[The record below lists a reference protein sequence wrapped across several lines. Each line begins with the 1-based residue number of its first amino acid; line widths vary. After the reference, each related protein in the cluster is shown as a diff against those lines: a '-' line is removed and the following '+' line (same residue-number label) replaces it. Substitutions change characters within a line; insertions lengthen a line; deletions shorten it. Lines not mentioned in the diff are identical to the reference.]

1 MDKSAQDQITDC
13 PIWAGCVWID
23 LTAAQRTCSASC
35 EPGRLPSSAALLRG
49 TFPTVGGVLPG
60 HFFGMACSFIR
71 EAVNEFLLALPCC
84 KTPRAD
90 VIRRYHESFRPL
102 ITYEDDT
109 IGKKFSQL
117 HKNKSIRSSA
127 TKKINQKAE
136 ELKSQGMRAGETLVA
151 FALRTAIPQAAA
163 SSRPP
168 KQQAPQR
175 TAAAQL
181 TRYDRQRL
189 RAKATTPKFRW
200 RRTIL
205 SGSGPVEYA
214 VGAILALRTFRRDST
229 LSWGSTPRVIDAAK
243 VLFIEQGRE
252 QVPRFPRATTLR
264 ESDIVMDGLQLQLH
278 AEGPACFCTLLTDN
292 GTFTSRQAM
301 HTGKGFLVVLITSVS
316 GSITGEATSLL
327 TALDEHRVP
336 DQWKM
341 PDVPPE
347 EQQGSDAKNKEDD
360 EVSRNIHNSSAFNAL
375 AKPQTYAADMAF
387 LGKEDATTIADRLEE
402 VLGRA
407 GAKKVIWGMG
417 DGASTNTGTVNGLWA
432 LMRRRTNMT
441 IYPIICISHTIDN
454 AAKNS
459 GIERIRDGMKTDGV
473 VEDHQ
478 STFNVGEM
486 GFASERLFLDEQIQ
500 QTGFDR
506 AWAIGLAAAFAATAG
521 KTRRPV
527 RLAGQLGAPRV
538 APSSAGEAVFG
549 VGVSA
554 SKGRSVSIGTFS
566 QRLRLI
572 LVIRA
577 HRLILFRTKRRSAS
591 SSASQ
596 AVCCLFG
603 LCWNA
608 FIVRFYSPQTSGSL
622 DCDLLTDDLGSMD
635 D

>member
-1 MDKSAQDQITDC
+1 
-13 PIWAGCVWID
+13 
-23 LTAAQRTCSASC
+23 
-35 EPGRLPSSAALLRG
+35 
-49 TFPTVGGVLPG
+49 
-60 HFFGMACSFIR
+60 MACSFIR
-71 EAVNEFLLALPCC
+71 EAVNEFLLALPC

-109 IGKKFSQL
+109 IGKNFSQL

-189 RAKATTPKFRW
+189 RVIRTLKIPIYALRSWKEWKDAAKKAKATTPKFRW

-301 HTGKGFLVVLITSVS
+301 RTGKGFLVVLITSVS

-407 GAKKVIWGMG
+407 GAKKVIWGWVMG
-417 DGASTNTGTVNGLWA
+417 L
-432 LMRRRTNMT
+432 
-441 IYPIICISHTIDN
+441 P
-454 AAKNS
+454 
-459 GIERIRDGMKTDGV
+459 
-473 VEDHQ
+473 Q
-478 STFNVGEM
+478 
-486 GFASERLFLDEQIQ
+486 
-500 QTGFDR
+500 
-506 AWAIGLAAAFAATAG
+506 
-521 KTRRPV
+521 
-527 RLAGQLGAPRV
+527 
-538 APSSAGEAVFG
+538 
-549 VGVSA
+549 
-554 SKGRSVSIGTFS
+554 
-566 QRLRLI
+566 I
-572 LVIRA
+572 LV
-577 HRLILFRTKRRSAS
+577 
-591 SSASQ
+591 
-596 AVCCLFG
+596 
-603 LCWNA
+603 
-608 FIVRFYSPQTSGSL
+608 P
-622 DCDLLTDDLGSMD
+622 
-635 D
+635 